1 MRGLHLVVASTLAG
15 KRRLQ
20 RAMTSSTMQ
29 RHATPGGAIVAAR
42 YIAHVEANT
51 EQPGSGDRQSI
62 DLPSVDES
70 HGV

>member
-1 MRGLHLVVASTLAG
+1 
-15 KRRLQ
+15 
-20 RAMTSSTMQ
+20 MTSSTMQ
-29 RHATPGGAIVAAR
+29 RHATPGDATVAAR